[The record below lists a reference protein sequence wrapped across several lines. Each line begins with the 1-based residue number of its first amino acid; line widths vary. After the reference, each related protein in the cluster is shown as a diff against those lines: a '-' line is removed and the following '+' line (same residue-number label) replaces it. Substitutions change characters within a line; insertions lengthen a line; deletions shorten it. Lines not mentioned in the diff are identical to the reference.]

1 MANRRVWLEMRAK
14 VVREGQCRN
23 CGTTHGV
30 EAAHLVPRSRLGPNK
45 GAEDARNCIPLC
57 GDFERGCHR
66 AYDEHR
72 MSIRHLLR
80 ADEIAYMVQLVGEGE
95 TDRRIDANREAA

>member
-1 MANRRVWLEMRAK
+1 MGKRVWIEMRAK
-14 VVREGQCRN
+14 VAREGECRN
-23 CGTTHGV
+23 CGTTLGV

-57 GDFERGCHR
+57 GDFQNGCHR

-72 MSIRHLLR
+72 LAVRGLLR
-80 ADEIAYMVQLVGEGE
+80 PEEIAYMVELVGEGE
-95 TDRRIDANREAA
+95 TARRIDADRKAA